1 MPAELIEN
9 LPAGTYVFI
18 DANIFIYA
26 FLAHSNQ
33 CRSLRHRGGP
43 RNYEPWCGQR
53 SDTPD
58 DAGRGARDGE
68 TWRVRDSRKTV
79 SVIVLSGPP
88 ATNT

>member
-33 CRSLRHRGGP
+33 CRDLLGRCATEGVLGITSLDVANEVIHRMMLAEALVMV
-43 RNYEPWCGQR
+43 R
-53 SDTPD
+53 PD
-58 DAGRGARDGE
+58 
-68 TWRVRDSRKTV
+68 VF
-79 SVIVLSGPP
+79 VIREKP
-88 ATNT
+88 